1 MPCAYSHHTA
11 AQRIY
16 SALQKSDR
24 DALSS
29 ELDLYFIGAQGP
41 DPYIF
46 LTLSPFKKTRER
58 GVELSELL
66 HTRDVNETFRV
77 MLHYAAM
84 RGDDGLWAYCMGYI
98 THCLLDRAA
107 HPYILARTEAG
118 GDLFE
123 RGIRHTPFETALD
136 VAFMA
141 KEEEREGEGKELK
154 KAVALVPR
162 AYQAIPR
169 VTAMM
174 REVFFEKFSSER
186 NRRDKLEAKMR
197 EDGTFPEPLT
207 KAFADYKKEKKRLL
221 AHEDALIRLSF
232 ETALRRMRLAL
243 RLLYDPKGRKRK
255 LFARVANG
263 QATGFFFTPGCG
275 GDIPD
280 IFNAAQTV
288 PELDSYFE
296 IMDKAVSDGVAC
308 LTSAMTARRAGDYSM
323 RLGCAFRDFISSLGN
338 APLC

>member
-1 MPCAYSHHTA
+1 MPCAYTHHQA
-11 AQRIY
+11 AKRIL
-16 SALQKSDR
+16 SALPSADR

-46 LTLSPFKKTRER
+46 LMLSPFKKTRER

-66 HTRDVNETFRV
+66 HARDVNETFRV

-98 THCLLDRAA
+98 THCLVDRAA
-107 HPYILARTEAG
+107 HPYILARTEPG

-123 RGIRHTPFETALD
+123 RGLLHTPYETALD
-136 VAFMA
+136 MA
-141 KEEEREGEGKELK
+141 YMERMGEGRDAIE
-154 KAVALVPR
+154 KAVSLVPR
-162 AYQAIPR
+162 AYQSIPR

-174 REVFFEKFSSER
+174 REVFCEKFSSER
-186 NRRDKLEAKMR
+186 DRRDKLEAKMR

-221 AHEDALIRLSF
+221 AHEDALLRLGF
-232 ETALRRMRLAL
+232 ESALRRMRLAL
-243 RLLYDPKGRKRK
+243 RLLYDPKGRKRR
-255 LFARVANG
+255 FFSSVAGG
-263 QATGFFFTPGCG
+263 QAAGFFFTPGCG
-275 GDIPD
+275 EGIPD
-280 IFNAAQTV
+280 IFNIEKTV
-288 PELDSYFE
+288 PEQDTYFE
-296 IMDKAVSDGVAC
+296 LIDSAVSDGVKR
-308 LTSAMTARRAGDYSM
+308 LTLAMDARRGGDYSM

-338 APLC
+338 TPLC